1 MKLQKILKE
10 RNLPDLLSKEE
21 MMKILLDNEYGY
33 VPDTPYGVY
42 YSEPNVLHSGL
53 LCRTVQYSTVNLT
66 VTTPYGV
73 HTFPIHRIL
82 HTDGKKRPFFAF
94 INFYTQMQEFIF
106 PVEEVMEGDFD
117 VLYVK
122 YDDITTDDRDFTNG
136 IAGVLL
142 PKGQETDTTCG
153 KIRLWAWALS
163 RVLDYAETI
172 PTLDMD
178 NAAVIGHSRLGKT
191 ALVAGMTDSRFK
203 YVMSNDSGCSG
214 AALTRGSM
222 GVTGEIGPF
231 GESSETIRRI
241 VSFFPHWFCKKYQEY
256 AKTNIPDIFDQH
268 FLVASIAPRFAYVG
282 SATMD
287 DWADPVSEFLTC
299 VAATPAYEKMGLK
312 GLVCNDEIP
321 AGGEFFHE
329 GRIGYHKTNGAHMIS
344 RHDWKRYMDYI
355 KLHKDEK
362 VDNK

>member
-1 MKLQKILKE
+1 MK
-10 RNLPDLLSKEE
+10 
-21 MMKILLDNEYGY
+21 KILLDNEYGY

-42 YSEPNVLHSGL
+42 YSEPNILHGGL
-53 LCRTVQYSTVNLT
+53 LGRTVQYSTVDLT

-82 HTDGKKRPFFAF
+82 HNDGQKRPFFVF
-94 INFYTQMQEFIF
+94 VNFNAQIHDFIF
-106 PVEEVMEGDFD
+106 PIEEVTEGGFD

-122 YDDITTDDRDFTNG
+122 YNDITTDDRDFTNG

-142 PKGQETDTTCG
+142 PHGQETNTTCG
-153 KIRLWAWALS
+153 KIRLWTWALS

-172 PTLDMD
+172 PTLDLD
-178 NAAVIGHSRLGKT
+178 NAAVVGHSRLGKT
-191 ALVAGMTDSRFK
+191 ALVAGMTDNRFK
-203 YVMSNDSGCSG
+203 YVISNDSGCSG

-231 GESSETIRRI
+231 GESSETIKRI

-268 FLVASIAPRFAYVG
+268 FLVASIAPRFAYVA

-321 AGGEFFHE
+321 NGGEFFHE
-329 GRIGYHKTNGAHMIS
+329 GRIGYHKTHGAHMIS
-344 RHDWKRYMDYI
+344 RHDWHRFMDYI
-355 KLHKDEK
+355 KLHKDET